1 VITAKQ
7 LKEFLATVEDNALIF
22 IGKSGGM
29 SYGCQN
35 FMVKKELFIEK
46 EDQFLDSL
54 IWDHDFDDEEIEK
67 LEKEA
72 IERQAVYLHYY
83 PDWGE
88 D

>member
-1 VITAKQ
+1 MITAKQ

-22 IGKSGGM
+22 SGGM
-29 SYGCQN
+29 SYSCQD

-54 IWDHDFDDEEIEK
+54 IWERGLIDEEIEK
-67 LEKEA
+67 LEKQA
-72 IERQAVYLHYY
+72 IERQAVYLEYY

>member
-22 IGKSGGM
+22 GKSEGM

-67 LEKEA
+67 LEKQA

>member
-1 VITAKQ
+1 MITAKQ
-7 LKEFLATVEDNALIF
+7 LKEFLATVEDNAFIF

-29 SYGCQN
+29 SYSCQD

-54 IWDHDFDDEEIEK
+54 IWERGLIDEEIEK
-67 LEKEA
+67 LEKQA
-72 IERQAVYLHYY
+72 IERQAVYLEYY